1 LAASIK
7 KHFGENAR
15 IKPGKSGQFDVI
27 ADGDLIYSKAST
39 GRFPVDNEVED
50 MLAKRG

>member
-7 KHFGENAR
+7 QRFGHNAR

-27 ADGDLIYSKAST
+27 ADGDLVFSKSSA

-50 MLAKRG
+50 ILAKRG